1 MNWHQLLL
9 LLIFT
14 QLINILSTC
23 FTFSYLFND
32 LLKNII
38 LVDSFGTSHHTP
50 QLLPSQPL
58 YIYPHPAARLV
69 PNYLETKQNT
79 SKQNPPCC
87 SVFPTALHS
96 SQRHQELRCV
106 TQFTLSSNQ
115 LHLKKCSLQQLMG
128 LVQGLWHAITTGFS
142 SKLLLDILLPHSW
155 GSCSYH
161 STWPV
166 SSCAP
171 AAHRWSRC

>member
-1 MNWHQLLL
+1 MNCHQLLL

-58 YIYPHPAARLV
+58 YIYPHPAACLV

-115 LHLKKCSLQQLMG
+115 LHLKNVLCSNSWVWFKASGTPLP
-128 LVQGLWHAITTGFS
+128 LVSHQNSSWISCCPIHEDPAVIT
-142 SKLLLDILLPHSW
+142 PHDQ
-155 GSCSYH
+155 
-161 STWPV
+161 

-171 AAHRWSRC
+171 AGHRWSRC